1 MDKYLNNYICIIT
14 GSTGFLGREVTA
26 FFIERG
32 ATVVTN
38 YRNEQR
44 FLDLKSGV
52 SQPENL
58 IGLPAD
64 LTEAKSVAG
73 FFRKFSESYRRL
85 DVFIHLMGGFW
96 MGGEIGE
103 TPPDKWDQ
111 MINLN
116 LGSTFLCTR
125 QAFAIF
131 KKQCSGKIFTVSA
144 KSAVDLP
151 TGTGAYAVSKAGVL
165 ALSEILAKE
174 GKPYNIQV
182 NSLLPSTIDTPANRK
197 AMPDADF
204 STWVTPK
211 DIAQLLANLSRP
223 ENRALSQTALKV
235 YGKL

>member
-26 FFIERG
+26 CFIEHG

-38 YRNEQR
+38 YRNEQKFR
-44 FLDLKSGV
+44 DLKSGV

-58 IGLPAD
+58 IGFPAD
-64 LTEAKSVAG
+64 LTDAARVAD
-73 FFRKFSESYRRL
+73 FFLKFSESYQRL

-96 MGGEIGE
+96 MGGEVGK
-103 TPPDKWDQ
+103 TPPDRWDQ
-111 MINLN
+111 MMNLN
-116 LGSTFLCTR
+116 LRSTFLCSR
-125 QAFAIF
+125 EAFAIF
-131 KKQCSGKIFTVSA
+131 KKQRSGKIFTVSA
-144 KSAVDLP
+144 KSAIDLP
-151 TGTGAYAVSKAGVL
+151 AGTGAYAVSKAGVL

-204 STWVTPK
+204 SSWVAPK
-211 DIAQLLANLSRP
+211 DIAQLLADLSRA
-223 ENRALSQTALKV
+223 ENRVLSQTALKV